1 MKIIA
6 TDMDGTLLDHNRE
19 LTEENARAIVK
30 AQERGVT
37 VVVATG
43 RDYTEAVNPLKRAGI
58 RCPIIAV
65 NGAEIR
71 SEEGEKILST
81 PLTYEQIKVI
91 KDVLTEN
98 NIYFEIYTSK
108 GAYTNNHNLALQV
121 VVDVLKSS
129 NEPGADDEAHMFE
142 VAERRFQ
149 NAEIMITDDYEKI
162 IEDRTVE
169 IHKALAFTIDDQAR
183 NKAREQL
190 MKKEN
195 LLSVSS
201 SGHENLEIT
210 NVHAQKGIAL
220 QAFADRLGVSME
232 EVMAIG
238 DNFNDMSMLEVAG
251 VSVAME
257 NAEQE
262 VKDISTFV
270 TKTNDESGVAYAINK
285 YLK

>member
-30 AQERGVT
+30 AQEKGVT

-71 SEEGEKILST
+71 SEEGGKILST
-81 PLTYEQIKVI
+81 PLTYEQFKLIN
-91 KDVLTEN
+91 DVLTEN

-108 GAYTNNHNLALQV
+108 GAYTNNQELALQV

-129 NEPGADDEAHMFE
+129 NEPGADNEAHMYE
-142 VAERRFQ
+142 LAERRFQ
-149 NAEIMITDDYEKI
+149 NAEILVTDDYEKI
-162 IEDRTVE
+162 IENETVE
-169 IHKALAFTIDDQAR
+169 IHKALAFTLDDQAR
-183 NKAREQL
+183 NNARKQL
-190 MKKEN
+190 EKKEN
-195 LLSVSS
+195 MLSVSS

-210 NVHAQKGIAL
+210 NIHAQKGIAL
-220 QAFADRLGVSME
+220 KAFADRLGVAMRD
-232 EVMAIG
+232 VMAIG
-238 DNFNDMSMLEVAG
+238 DNYNDISMLKAAG
-251 VSVAME
+251 ISVAME

-262 VKDISTFV
+262 VKDISSFV
-270 TKTNDESGVAYAINK
+270 TKTNDDSGVAFAIHR
-285 YLK
+285 YI